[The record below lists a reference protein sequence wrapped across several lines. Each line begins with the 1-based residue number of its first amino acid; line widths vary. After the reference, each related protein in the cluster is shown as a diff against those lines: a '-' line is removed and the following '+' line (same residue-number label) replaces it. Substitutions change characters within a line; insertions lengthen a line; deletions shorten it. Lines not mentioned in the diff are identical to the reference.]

1 VVQNWSRAFVWVN
14 MPEGGNVTVRED
26 YYDRFFNYVAQEP
39 PNYIAACKILVEAL
53 AADTVAPSSVEIGQ
67 RP

>member
-1 VVQNWSRAFVWVN
+1 

-53 AADTVAPSSVEIGQ
+53 AADTVAPVSVEIGQ